1 MEYVP
6 GPRHDAV
13 MELITNI
20 GAVVT
25 GLVTVI
31 VGAFSVA
38 SIWIEDRF

>member
-1 MEYVP
+1 
-6 GPRHDAV
+6 

-38 SIWIEDRF
+38 SIWLSDRF

>member
-1 MEYVP
+1 
-6 GPRHDAV
+6 

-20 GAVVT
+20 GAIVT

-38 SIWIEDRF
+38 SIWIDDRF